1 MTTSATATDTNAL
14 RARLTDGSLAGQW
27 RLETA
32 RSTVGLRSKSMWG
45 LAPVKGSFREL
56 SGEGTVTPAGEA
68 TGALTVRAG
77 SIDTKNRKRDE
88 HLRSADF
95 FDSANHP
102 DIVFTAH
109 HVTLSGVNVTVHG
122 TLRVRDTER
131 PVTFDTA
138 VTVTAGEIHLDAQ
151 VPVDRSDF
159 GMTWNQLGMASMKN
173 LIAIHAVFVRA

>member
-1 MTTSATATDTNAL
+1 MTTSGTAPDTKAL

-27 RLETA
+27 RLETPP
-32 RSTVGLRSKSMWG
+32 STGGLRSKRMWG

-56 SGEGTVTPAGEA
+56 SGEGTITPAGEA
-68 TGALTVRAG
+68 TGTLTVRAG

-109 HVTLSGVNVTVHG
+109 RVTLSGADVTVHG
-122 TLRVRDTER
+122 TLRVRDTVL
-131 PVTFDTA
+131 PLTFDASVALTA
-138 VTVTAGEIHLDAQ
+138 DDIQLDAQ
-151 VPVDRSDF
+151 VPVDRSAI
-159 GMTWNQLGMASMKN
+159 GMTWNQLGMA
-173 LIAIHAVFVRA
+173 